1 MPDIISGRVRAAF
14 RSLASGIVLRQVDAL
29 WQAEGF
35 AHAADYPMVAG
46 ERESLWAAYEA
57 GIDWTNPDQAARA
70 LRVYEVVLAEHV
82 GWEDSRDKLIR
93 AINRDGWKLDE
104 HGRIVPI
111 NGSQNPLATL
121 SGLEGLREPAGIIE
135 ALDRAATSLDRDPA
149 GVVGAVKELIEA
161 TAKTVL
167 ESMGETV
174 AKDEDLPSL
183 IKRTQVALGLSP
195 SSVRDDV
202 DSAESVKKVLGGLSG
217 IAIGLT
223 ELRNT
228 DGSGHGRSRG
238 TRLSPRHARLAVNGA
253 RAWCEIVL
261 DTYGDPDAPWRKVT
275 TTK

>member
-1 MPDIISGRVRAAF
+1 MAELISGRIRTAF
-14 RSLASGIVLRQVDAL
+14 RALSPGIVLRHVDSL
-29 WQAEGF
+29 WDAEGF
-35 AHAADYPMVAG
+35 THASDYPMLAG
-46 ERESLWAAYEA
+46 QRESLWMAYEA
-57 GIDWTNPDQAARA
+57 GIDWSNPDHAARV
-70 LRVYEVVLAEHV
+70 LRVYEVVLADHV
-82 GWEDSRDKLIR
+82 ADDDTRQRLVR
-93 AINRDGWKLDE
+93 ALNRDGWKLDE

-111 NGSQNPLATL
+111 DETRNPLATL
-121 SGLEGLREPAGIIE
+121 SGLDGLREPAGIME
-135 ALDRAATSLDRDPA
+135 ALNRASALLDRDPA

-167 ESMGETV
+167 EHLGEAI

-195 SSVRDDV
+195 SSVRDDI
-202 DSAESVKKVLGGLSG
+202 DGAESIKKVLGGLSG

-228 DGSGHGRSRG
+228 DGSGHGRTRG

-261 DTYGDPDAPWRKVT
+261 DTYLDPGAPWRKA
-275 TTK
+275 KHP